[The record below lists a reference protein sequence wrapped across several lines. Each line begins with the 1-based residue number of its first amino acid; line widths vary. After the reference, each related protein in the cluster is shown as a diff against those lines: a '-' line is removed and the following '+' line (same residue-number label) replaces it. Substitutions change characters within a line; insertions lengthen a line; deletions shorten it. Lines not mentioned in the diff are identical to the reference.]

1 MFDDCKF
8 ETFFDAY
15 STEFQEYASSI
26 VASLST
32 KDHEYRAIHNEIDK
46 IFEQYP
52 KVFHVFDSEEA
63 AELTEQECTEL
74 IKVLVLQ
81 NQLLAIEMR
90 AIYLRGCYDSTD
102 YLKKAGIL

>member
-32 KDHEYRAIHNEIDK
+32 KDHEYHAIHNEIDK
-46 IFEQYP
+46 IFEQY
-52 KVFHVFDSEEA
+52 
-63 AELTEQECTEL
+63 
-74 IKVLVLQ
+74 
-81 NQLLAIEMR
+81 
-90 AIYLRGCYDSTD
+90 
-102 YLKKAGIL
+102 